1 MLLYTEDPQN
11 YGTTVKDNN
20 IIHQSRKQTTV
31 IQEQD
36 MMDILL
42 FNNHS
47 VVFGKIKLRVQLC
60 SLLYLKA

>member
-42 FNNHS
+42 FNSHS
-47 VVFGKIKLRVQLC
+47 RGFWQD
-60 SLLYLKA
+60 KAQSSVMQSSVS

>member
-42 FNNHS
+42 FNSHS
-47 VVFGKIKLRVQLC
+47 RRFWQD
-60 SLLYLKA
+60 KAQSSVMQSSVS